1 MILLKTNMIRRFYS
15 EIEKNKFSTARE
27 LLKLIDE
34 NLILE
39 TKYFNKSNFVIIRL
53 SYYCTDNK
61 QLINLKRNC
70 SDNLLKS
77 LFFNKLEFQR
87 FYYNLLLENKE
98 YKEIERTMSGCLTS
112 YDPVLY
118 NIYGKYNLEIDEFEK
133 AIKFIFLSGIYDKET
148 EKLVSL
154 FQNRFKNSH
163 KNQFLGIIPRTL
175 KLTSTRSILP
185 NKLKEKLVE
194 IGVPTWFIK

>member
-1 MILLKTNMIRRFYS
+1 MIRRFYS

-70 SDNLLKS
+70 SDNLSKS

-98 YKEIERTMSGCLTS
+98 YEEIERTMSGCLTS
-112 YDPVLY
+112 YDPVIY

-185 NKLKEKLVE
+185 NQLKEKLVE

>member
-1 MILLKTNMIRRFYS
+1 MIRRFYS